1 MARLNT
7 SDELWVAVSEAG
19 FFTDETAGTPG
30 STTSDAVY
38 AAGDLVISVTSE
50 ANFAANDVIR
60 VGTANE
66 MEVQIVETTAAG
78 SITLESALAFGHISG
93 IPVVEQQRVN
103 LGDISDDGVTRESS
117 VERTEIRACT
127 QAGVYATLVTNASAR
142 VSWNM
147 LNHSL
152 ENVMFA
158 LGMDESNISGAGS
171 AGDPFIAD
179 INPDS
184 FNELNN
190 IGVYF
195 TGTLRDGTT
204 FEIQGWNCDF
214 DPNLTITY
222 LRGQAVSIP
231 FAADIQHLRY
241 LSPAQI

>member
-7 SDELWVAVSEAG
+7 SDELWVSVSEAG
-19 FFTDETAGTPG
+19 FFTDETTTPG
-30 STTSDAVY
+30 NTTSDAAY
-38 AAGDLVISVTSE
+38 SAGDTVLSVVAET
-50 ANFAANDVIR
+50 NFAADDLVRI
-60 VGTANE
+60 GSGNE
-66 MEVQIVETTAAG
+66 MEIGIIESTAAG
-78 SITLESALAFGHISG
+78 SLTLESGIAFAHASG
-93 IPVVEQQRVN
+93 IPLVEQQRVN

-117 VERTEIRACT
+117 VERTEIRAAT

-158 LGMDESNISGAGS
+158 LGIDEAGISGAGS

-179 INPDS
+179 LNPDD
-184 FNELNN
+184 FNELTN

-204 FEIQGWNCDF
+204 IEIQGWNCDF

-222 LRGQAVSIP
+222 LRGQAVTIP

-241 LSPAQI
+241 LSPAQV

>member
-30 STTSDAVY
+30 STTSDAAY
-38 AAGDLVISVTSE
+38 SAGDTVISVTSE
-50 ANFAANDVIR
+50 ANFGAGDLIR

-66 MEVQIVETTAAG
+66 MEIQIVESTAAG
-78 SITLESALAFGHISG
+78 SITLESALAFAHVSG

-117 VERTEIRACT
+117 VERTEIRAAT

-142 VSWNM
+142 VSWNL

-171 AGDPFIAD
+171 AADPWVAD
-179 INPDS
+179 INPDN
-184 FNELNN
+184 FNELTN
-190 IGVYF
+190 IAVYF
-195 TGTLRDGTT
+195 TGSLRDGTT

-241 LSPAQI
+241 LSPSQA